1 MFLNFRDM
9 PMRVVKIFNVH
20 YFSDKLQIQTNSSFE
35 SQRNWAKTKPWV
47 FDLRFFLV
55 TFSYV
60 WLFENYLTEPF
71 FSERIKKHDQINGN
85 LFWGFS
91 AWKWLDWKVGINDLP
106 LFLQSNPTAFYFL
119 LFRPYKAGFSV
130 FVTNI
135 CFFLLNFVL
144 SNVSTILSH
153 AILHQR
159 S

>member
-1 MFLNFRDM
+1 MNLDRPGTNF
-9 PMRVVKIFNVH
+9 KESKSLSN
-20 YFSDKLQIQTNSSFE
+20 QFE
-35 SQRNWAKTKPWV
+35 
-47 FDLRFFLV
+47 RFFDKKGHD
-55 TFSYV
+55 
-60 WLFENYLTEPF
+60 LTEPF

-85 LFWGFS
+85 LFLGFS

-144 SNVSTILSH
+144 QTDSFTCFDHISSCYTSSAFVNV
-153 AILHQR
+153 AI
-159 S
+159 SSKKVWKI